1 MPCELHALTSKRPS
15 FSSDTEEPVAHL
27 TTFYFGQLQM
37 RQFWREQGRTQVQEL
52 NRDVSLERAAHRAV
66 EASSGV
72 FV

>member
-1 MPCELHALTSKRPS
+1 
-15 FSSDTEEPVAHL
+15 
-27 TTFYFGQLQM
+27 M